1 MAQYEHLAIYKKA
14 MDLTIYFE
22 KTVKEFSR
30 YQKYTLGTDLR
41 NISREVVKLIIR
53 ANSEIDRKPTLFT
66 LRNTLEELKVAI
78 RIGKEVNA
86 FKKFDSFKYALEEV
100 IALSRQNEWWIK
112 SLKGDK

>member
-41 NISREVVKLIIR
+41 NISREVE
-53 ANSEIDRKPTLFT
+53 S
-66 LRNTLEELKVAI
+66 
-78 RIGKEVNA
+78 
-86 FKKFDSFKYALEEV
+86 
-100 IALSRQNEWWIK
+100 
-112 SLKGDK
+112 